1 MLAMTVFAGIMTAVL
16 LSIETLSVT
25 RVKTENRVKLL
36 EELYFFNEKLI
47 SEIKNGGTLDFEE
60 YWNRKSL
67 GSSILSG
74 SITAG
79 MI

>member
-1 MLAMTVFAGIMTAVL
+1 MTVFAGIMTAVL
-16 LSIETLSVT
+16 MSIETLSVT

-67 GSSILSG
+67 GSSIQSG
-74 SITAG
+74 SITTG
-79 MI
+79 MIG